1 MTDLVALF
9 QAGCAAF
16 GARVHRVGA
25 EQWSA
30 GTPCTE
36 WSVTDLVDH
45 LIDEHLWAPP
55 LLSGHR
61 LETAQAIVESEKHI
75 LEGSRSAAWDAA
87 SLASARAF
95 AEEGVLDRAVS
106 LSRGS
111 TPASE
116 YISEMIFDLAVHSW
130 DLGRAIGM
138 DEALPAELVAFS
150 LPLAESFSG
159 AASPWFAPPQPAP
172 QDASDEERL
181 IALTGRRP
189 R

>member
-9 QAGCAAF
+9 QAGCATF
-16 GARVHRVGA
+16 GARVHRVDA
-25 EQWSA
+25 EQWPA

-36 WSVTDLVDH
+36 WSVADLVDH
-45 LIDEHLWAPP
+45 LIDEHLWVPP

-61 LETAQAIVESEKHI
+61 LETAGAIVKSARHT
-75 LEGSRSAAWDAA
+75 LEGDRPAAWDAA

-95 AEEGVLDRAVS
+95 AEQGALDRDVA

-111 TPASE
+111 TAASE
-116 YISEMIFDLAVHSW
+116 YISEMIFDLTVHSW

-138 DEALPAELVAFS
+138 NEALPAELVAFT
-150 LPLAESFSG
+150 LPFAESFSG
-159 AASPWFAPPQPAP
+159 DTSPWFAPPQPAP
-172 QDASDEERL
+172 ADASDEERL

>member
-16 GARVHRVGA
+16 GARVHRVGSG
-25 EQWSA
+25 QWQA

-36 WSVTDLVDH
+36 WSVADLVDH

-55 LLSGHR
+55 LLSGHL
-61 LETAQAIVESEKHI
+61 LETARAIVESEKHT
-75 LEGSRSAAWDAA
+75 LEGDRPAAWDAA

-95 AEEGVLDRAVS
+95 AEDGAIDREVS
-106 LSRGS
+106 LSRGPA
-111 TPASE
+111 PASE
-116 YISEMIFDLAVHSW
+116 YLSEMIFDLAVHSW

-138 DEALPAELVAFS
+138 DEALPAELVAFA
-150 LPLAESFSG
+150 LPFAQSFSG
-159 AASPWFAPPQPAP
+159 DASPWFAPPQAAP
-172 QDASDEERL
+172 EGASDEERL